1 MQSPVS
7 AWNSNPSQFLGCAN
21 GMRAV
26 AVIPPTQDKGVPPH
40 LHRLPRTPS
49 KRWKKQFTPEFLC
62 RTQRE
67 KMEFQSPSGKGVAQ
81 MSGDLS
87 GLLLSTFLYP
97 NTLKANSSR
106 VFPCMPLH

>member
-1 MQSPVS
+1 MQPPVS

-49 KRWKKQFTPEFLC
+49 KR
-62 RTQRE
+62 
-67 KMEFQSPSGKGVAQ
+67 
-81 MSGDLS
+81 
-87 GLLLSTFLYP
+87 
-97 NTLKANSSR
+97 
-106 VFPCMPLH
+106 